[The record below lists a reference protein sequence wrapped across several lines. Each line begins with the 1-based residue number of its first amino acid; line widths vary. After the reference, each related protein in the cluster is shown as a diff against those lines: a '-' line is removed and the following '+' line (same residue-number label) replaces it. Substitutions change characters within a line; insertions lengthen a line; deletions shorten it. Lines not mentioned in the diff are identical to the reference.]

1 MDNLNKFEYRNSD
14 FPCLD
19 NAVLNIRA
27 YLGFV
32 IRSYDLTQLDL
43 LNIIV

>member
-1 MDNLNKFEYRNSD
+1 METLNKFENQNPA

-32 IRSYDLTQLDL
+32 DRSYDLTQLDL
-43 LNIIV
+43 FNIIV